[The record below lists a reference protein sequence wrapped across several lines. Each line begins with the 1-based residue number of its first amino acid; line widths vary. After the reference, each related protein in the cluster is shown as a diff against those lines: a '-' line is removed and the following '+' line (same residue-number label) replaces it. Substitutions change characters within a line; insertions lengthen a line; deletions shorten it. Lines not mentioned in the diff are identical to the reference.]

1 MYPGLGRSLL
11 NTGVVSARS
20 SLHHTAMVRAQMYP
34 GLVRSLLNTGM
45 VSARSSLHH
54 TAMVSA
60 QMHPGLE
67 CSLLNT
73 GVLMPNSLN
82 TSAVVCPVK
91 TLNNNNNWKSAI
103 HQHHLQPI
111 ATISLPIIQLNS
123 AKYWANSPSPWIC
136 EILSL
141 SRPVPNPS
149 CSLLFSLPAEASQSG
164 SCVNV
169 PSQINTRIVFDIS
182 QFT

>member
-1 MYPGLGRSLL
+1 MTCVLFKNHNYTNMQIGKKARL
-11 NTGVVSARS
+11 NSK
-20 SLHHTAMVRAQMYP
+20 L
-34 GLVRSLLNTGM
+34 
-45 VSARSSLHH
+45 
-54 TAMVSA
+54 
-60 QMHPGLE
+60 
-67 CSLLNT
+67 
-73 GVLMPNSLN
+73 
-82 TSAVVCPVK
+82 
-91 TLNNNNNWKSAI
+91 NWKSAI
-103 HQHHLQPI
+103 YQHHFQTI

-182 QFT
+182 QFTHKPNYAAAADPLSTSEGLSI